1 MNDIKRVKLLGDYI
15 IAETLGK
22 GTFSKVKLGVNR
34 ITKEKVAIKIIEKQN
49 IKEKDDRERVKREIE
64 ILNNIKHLNVIKIES
79 VIIIYLG

>member
-1 MNDIKRVKLLGDYI
+1 MNDTKRVKLLGDYF

-34 ITKEKVAIKIIEKQN
+34 ITKDKVAIKIIEKHN
-49 IKEKDDRERVKREIE
+49 IKEKDDLERVKREIE

-79 VIIIYLG
+79 VIIIYIG